1 MRVRDLINQVSKEWN
16 VGLLEDY
23 VAPADIPL
31 IRSLAINPIH
41 HHDTFCWN
49 YSRNDHITKIQA
61 FVWKVKTPQK
71 LLVVGVAAVIG
82 CYKKSSE
89 RSSSQRFK
97 SGKSKE

>member
-1 MRVRDLINQVSKEWN
+1 MDV
-16 VGLLEDY
+16 LE
-23 VAPADIPL
+23 
-31 IRSLAINPIH
+31 RS
-41 HHDTFCWN
+41 
-49 YSRNDHITKIQA
+49 ITKIQA
-61 FVWKVKTPQK
+61 FAWKVKTPQK